1 MADGGNEVARA
12 YITLV
17 PSLEGAQQSIA
28 EQLGASAGSASKDIG
43 EQSGKDFGEAMAVG
57 IKATATVIVGAMT
70 AVIGAAV
77 ATGKAFLDSASD
89 VAEWGNQIDKDS
101 QKLQWSS
108 EAYQNWAFILEH
120 TGASIDGMKT
130 AMKKLTVAAE
140 EGNDAFTQ
148 LGISQEELE
157 QMSPEQLWEKTISS
171 LQDVSDEGERLALAN
186 ELLGKQSVELLPLLN
201 MTAEETEAMKDEFA
215 ELGGMMSDE
224 AVKASAE
231 YEDQL
236 QNMNTAL
243 TGVKNNMMSKF
254 LPAMSLVM
262 EGLSEVFSGQGGI
275 EKIKEGLADLTAN
288 IVELSPQFLELAQ
301 TIVLGVLEGFAPML
315 PTLTEALFS
324 FLGQALTTLTS
335 LIPQLL
341 PVITTGIEGIMSAVF
356 SCLPL
361 IISSLLTLITDL
373 ATWLASGDNVKTF
386 ADGLVQLVSLLVK
399 QIGILLPI
407 LLPAIV
413 EIIKEV
419 ALTITS
425 PENIQ
430 LLLDAVLTVVGGI
443 LFALANSIPA
453 FVEYIVGLVTNI
465 KDNIINLFNWLSP
478 YFSAGW
484 NNLLNTVKNWGSNIK
499 NFITTI
505 VNNVKTTIQTWITGL
520 ATSFSNGFTNIQNW
534 VNNIVN
540 KIQNFVSNCINT
552 LWQLPSEMASVA
564 YDMVAGFVGG
574 LDVDWVVKEVKK
586 LGKKAISA
594 LKDTLG
600 IASPSKVFK
609 ELGQYTAEGFGIGY
623 SDTMDDVQTDI
634 AKAAEGFTTSMSAE
648 FSAYGAGNAQ
658 TVGDTTNYNGGNIS
672 INVYG
677 AEGQDVNSLA
687 ESIAQKL
694 EDMTTRR
701 RTVYA

>member
-28 EQLGASAGSASKDIG
+28 EQLGASAGSASKSVG

-101 QKLQWSS
+101 QKLQWSAES
-108 EAYQNWAFILEH
+108 YQNWAFILEH
-120 TGASIDGMKT
+120 TGASIDGMKN
-130 AMKKLTVAAE
+130 AMKKLTVSAE
-140 EGNDAFTQ
+140 EGSDAFAQ
-148 LGISQEELE
+148 LGISQAELE
-157 QMSPEQLWEKTISS
+157 QMSPEELWERTIAS
-171 LQDVSDEGERLALAN
+171 LQNVSDEGERLALAN

-243 TGVKNNMMSKF
+243 NGLKNNMMSKF

-275 EKIKEGLADLTAN
+275 EKIQEGLTDLTAN

-301 TIVLGVLEGFAPML
+301 TIVLGILEGFAPML
-315 PTLTEALFS
+315 PTITSSIFS
-324 FLGQALTTLTS
+324 FLGQALTTVTS

-341 PVITTGIEGIMSAVF
+341 PVITTGVEGVMKAVF
-356 SCLPL
+356 DCLPL
-361 IISSLLTLITDL
+361 IISSLLTLVTDL

-443 LFALANSIPA
+443 LFALAESIPA
-453 FVEYIVGLVTNI
+453 FIEYIVGLVTNI

-478 YFSAGW
+478 YFTAGW

-499 NFITTI
+499 NFITTF
-505 VNNVKTTIQTWITGL
+505 VNNVKTTVQTWITGL

-534 VNNIVN
+534 VSNIVN
-540 KIQNFVSNCINT
+540 NIQNFVSNCVNA
-552 LWQLPSEMASVA
+552 LWELPSEMASVA
-564 YDMVAGFVGG
+564 YDMVAGFVNG

-594 LKDTLG
+594 LKETLG

-609 ELGQYTAEGFGIGY
+609 ELGQYTAEGFGLGY
-623 SDTMDDVQTDI
+623 ADTMDDIETEM
-634 AKAAEGFTTSMSAE
+634 AKAADGFTTSMSTE
-648 FSAYGAGNAQ
+648 FNAYGAGNAS
-658 TVGDTTNYNGGNIS
+658 TVGETTNYNGGNIS

-687 ESIAQKL
+687 ETIAQKL

-701 RTVYA
+701 RTIYA